1 MSNENKR
8 WVFPTV
14 KTTQNK
20 GIERIALSGQQVAHE
35 LTGIDGSLRFGIRPS
50 SGMKLAHEL
59 NTTAAVLSPSEANGG
74 VGGTD
79 HTNRSVVTDCFPV
92 QMHISEGEFLHGFVY
107 RIKDHTGGNVA
118 IYMDYCPTT
127 NIADFPYH
135 GSNDQSEAG
144 GWRTVRIASGA
155 QVDLSSMDVVS
166 MGQFVGVFVRGKKPL
181 FAYIDTGDPD
191 LNIPKKLKIVE
202 GGPGSQPTLL
212 TPDDPGH
219 ASSTIDARDPGSIS
233 VSSGEGKIVL
243 TNASTHEVDRT
254 DDSTDNPLFL
264 NVLPD
269 REYQKL
275 EPGNYSFAYYL
286 HDSKSGRRTALSEVK
301 GVREEDFTSSAAK
314 YAKLFFRADTNKY
327 DQIYIFR
334 SVRTQEVG
342 GIYAASILHLDNIYE
357 LSGTDSLLES
367 NDIDH
372 ASVNMKSFVCLYE
385 LPDMALAMQDIYLDK
400 VIYDAEVPQGK
411 SAVPFE
417 GALLVADP
425 KGGTQVLSNQEDRI
439 RNVGELR
446 WSSLTERSPELFPI
460 NNKYT
465 PDIYQNRIEKLV
477 RVGEFAVGFSK
488 DRIYHI
494 RRNGLFLQIEDMH
507 AGFGLAG
514 QDAAATAG
522 PLAYFVTT
530 KGLKAVANNGQLDDV
545 EFLDNLLMED
555 WKSNLE
561 SLQMEFDP
569 YASCMF
575 ILNPATEEVACLWFN
590 VGRVS
595 EFHDMPFDKVKK
607 GVWPRTWSV
616 KDPVPTADTSMVER
630 AFFLQNHPS
639 TTATDIPANWKP
651 RVYLLDVDRSKNAGT
666 NPTQVA
672 NNSATIRTLDF
683 AGDTHFKCLS
693 LAGTSP
699 SGQTIINL
707 DASRG
712 SPLPPDYL
720 DAGTNG
726 VDLVGAYAYVL
737 ESPGAPESV
746 GSKIK
751 IYYATSPG
759 TSLKKLYVRSS
770 DLVSK
775 LSASTTAI
783 AGTILGLSPMYVHW
797 VGATLPM
804 VRVQDG
810 KTITS
815 YDMFNNKQISSI
827 GCHFTDVS
835 GGVTGYKFFRGEAW
849 NSTATSASVQAIPS
863 DFAGVQIGDSVQN
876 GESNHYAAFKGTD
889 ANVGGKFGIQDSV
902 LNPGIEIFAPDL
914 DFKLMAVICRGRAT
928 STDMSERPT

>member
-59 NTTAAVLSPSEANGG
+59 NITAAVLSPNEATGG

-79 HTNRSVVTDCFPV
+79 HTYTAVVTDCFPI
-92 QMHISEGEFLHGFVY
+92 QFHISEGQFAHGFVY
-107 RIKDHTGGNVA
+107 RLKNVLGGNPA
-118 IYMDYCPTT
+118 IYMDYCPTELV
-127 NIADFPYH
+127 ADFPFH
-135 GSNDQSEAG
+135 GTNVTTG
-144 GWRTVRIASGA
+144 TTGWRTVRIAAGD
-155 QVDLSSMDVVS
+155 QTDLSSMDVVS
-166 MGQFVGVFVRGKKPL
+166 MGQFVSVFVRGKKPL
-181 FAYIDTGDPD
+181 VIYIDKTSSG
-191 LNIPKKLKIVE
+191 NKLKVVE
-202 GGPGSQPTLL
+202 GGPGAQPKLL
-212 TPDDPGH
+212 AKDDPGH
-219 ASSTIDARDPGSIS
+219 SASVIDSRNPGTIAL
-233 VSSGEGKIVL
+233 SSGKAKLVL
-243 TNASTHEVDRT
+243 SNNSKHEVDQT
-254 DDSTDNPLFL
+254 ADAVDDAALVDI
-264 NVLPD
+264 LPD
-269 REYQKL
+269 REYQEL

-301 GVREEDFTSSAAK
+301 GVREDDFNGGSKK
-314 YAKLFFRADTNKY
+314 YARLYFHADGAKY

-342 GIYAASILHLDNIYE
+342 GIYAASILHLDNIYDFSD
-357 LSGTDSLLES
+357 LLVSRDAAYTQSSGME
-367 NDIDH
+367 
-372 ASVNMKSFVCLYE
+372 AYVCLYE

-400 VIYDAEVPQGK
+400 VIYDDEVPRGK

-425 KGGTQVLSNQEDRI
+425 VDGTQILSNQEDRI

-465 PDIYQNRIEKLV
+465 PDVYQNRIEKLV

-555 WKSNLE
+555 WKPYLE

-575 ILNPATEEVACLWFN
+575 LLNPATEQVACLWFN

-607 GVWPRTWSV
+607 GVWPRVWST
-616 KDPVPTADTSMVER
+616 KDPVPGVDTSMVER

-639 TTATDIPANWKP
+639 TLTADIPTNWKP
-651 RVYLLDVDRSKNAGT
+651 RVYLLDVDRAKTSGSNSS
-666 NPTQVA
+666 QVA
-672 NNSATIRTLDF
+672 ANSSTIRTLDF
-683 AGDTHFKCLS
+683 GGDTHFQCTS
-693 LAGTSP
+693 LESSPP
-699 SGQTIINL
+699 SGQAIINL
-707 DASRG
+707 ELRSKI
-712 SPLPPDYL
+712 STNPDYL
-720 DAGTNG
+720 DAGTSG
-726 VDLVGAYAYVL
+726 VDLVGGYAYIVK
-737 ESPGAPESV
+737 SPTDPDAV
-746 GSKIK
+746 GRKIK
-751 IYYATSPG
+751 IYYATNPG
-759 TSLKKLYVRSS
+759 TNSKKLFVRSS
-770 DLVSK
+770 DLTQK
-775 LSASTTAI
+775 LSGTTTDI
-783 AGTILGLSPMYVHW
+783 AGTVIALSPMYIHW

-810 KTITS
+810 KTVTS

-835 GGVTGYKFFRGEAW
+835 SGVTGYKFFRGEAW
-849 NSTATSASVQAIPS
+849 NSTATSPSVQAIPS
-863 DFAGVQIGDSVQN
+863 DFAGVQIGDSVEN

-889 ANVGGKFGIQDSV
+889 TNINGKFGIQDSV